1 MSSSIHITVLFIW
14 VISGKNP
21 SFSLSNFPGKSV
33 TLATILCAWC
43 VNDTHTRLTA
53 LFPGHGMVICLE
65 RDTDLHMAR
74 LMPLP
79 LNVSCFSKIQI
90 GLPFWY
96 RLTRVVP
103 DKGPLNGWCVCDSGS
118 SGVNLEVLVDG
129 VDEHKEDVSSV
140 GDVDVRR
147 RLAQLDARDCGSL
160 GQRSAVAVMLRQD
173 SLQFVNKL
181 FLYGNKPHT
190 DSCHFR

>member
-1 MSSSIHITVLFIW
+1 LGNFW
-14 VISGKNP
+14 KKNP
-21 SFSLSNFPGKSV
+21 SFRLSNFPGKSV

-43 VNDTHTRLTA
+43 VNGSCTHTRLTA

-79 LNVSCFSKIQI
+79 LTVSCFSKIQI
-90 GLPFWY
+90 GFTVLVPAHQGSPGQ
-96 RLTRVVP
+96 RAVKRVV
-103 DKGPLNGWCVCDSGS
+103 CVCDSGS

-160 GQRSAVAVMLRQD
+160 GQRSAVAMML
-173 SLQFVNKL
+173 
-181 FLYGNKPHT
+181 
-190 DSCHFR
+190 